1 MPAEN
6 LVDPTLPDD
15 LARSLARSSAAVLD
29 ASDELLAHY
38 GDTGDAP
45 TQASLDTLID
55 QAADALRALAV
66 SLADTSGE
74 LTAASVHPTTA
85 HHGDTGEAPV
95 PSERGLDH

>member
-45 TQASLDTLID
+45 TQASLDALID
-55 QAADALRALAV
+55 KAADALRALALT
-66 SLADTSGE
+66 LADTACQVPAATLHQTTTHNGDAGE
-74 LTAASVHPTTA
+74 SCL
-85 HHGDTGEAPV
+85 
-95 PSERGLDH
+95 PSDRRLDH

>member
-1 MPAEN
+1 MPSEHR
-6 LVDPTLPDD
+6 VDPTLLDH
-15 LARSLARSSAAVLD
+15 LARSLTRSNAAALD

-45 TQASLDTLID
+45 TQAAVDTLID
-55 QAADALRALAV
+55 QAADALRGLAVALAD
-66 SLADTSGE
+66 SSRE
-74 LTAASVHPTTA
+74 LTAASLHPTTA